1 VNVYSSSLTVD
12 GRTVPAGA
20 TITAHAVNSDQLI
33 GSFVMTT
40 EGKFGF
46 MAVYADGAEPVTG
59 MKAGDQFYLM
69 VNDVRT
75 DEKFEWSNNGDR
87 IQVLALTT
95 GAGSSL
101 PSSFGLEQN
110 YPNPFNP
117 ETVIGFTMPVTGYAK
132 VEVFNV
138 LGRLIATPFDG
149 TAQAGQNQVIWDGR
163 DSNGEQTASGV
174 YLYRLTADKY
184 TETKKMMLLK

>member
-1 VNVYSSSLTVD
+1 
-12 GRTVPAGA
+12 
-20 TITAHAVNSDQLI
+20 
-33 GSFVMTT
+33 
-40 EGKFGF
+40 
-46 MAVYADGAEPVTG
+46 
-59 MKAGDQFYLM
+59 
-69 VNDVRT
+69 
-75 DEKFEWSNNGDR
+75 
-87 IQVLALTT
+87 
-95 GAGSSL
+95 
-101 PSSFGLEQN
+101 
-110 YPNPFNP
+110 
-117 ETVIGFTMPVTGYAK
+117 VIGFTMPVTGYAK